1 MVTFVPLGSMPSVLR
16 AFAGVLIR
24 SPQTVKPLPPLK
36 TRWKLGE
43 LVRLRS

>member
-1 MVTFVPLGSMPSVLR
+1 MVTSVPLGSMPSVLR

-24 SPQTVKPLPPLK
+24 SPQTVKPVPPLK